1 MVAGFEADW
10 ERRAF
15 DPRFDVGL
23 VWSNVHSRGQIARV
37 IDSAQATLRIQHT
50 KLILVDEQAAMT
62 GSMNIDRSA
71 FDLRRE
77 LGIGVDAPDVIA
89 RLSETFNADWEA
101 AKKYS
106 APDPLDPAYH
116 EEGEL
121 PPDPHFV
128 HD

>member
-1 MVAGFEADW
+1 
-10 ERRAF
+10 
-15 DPRFDVGL
+15 
-23 VWSNVHSRGQIARV
+23 
-37 IDSAQATLRIQHT
+37 
-50 KLILVDEQAAMT
+50 
-62 GSMNIDRSA
+62 
-71 FDLRRE
+71 
-77 LGIGVDAPDVIA
+77 VDAPDVIA